1 MIYLESFRFPS
12 REKEELFLNGIFRS
26 LRDEYYTKTCDA
38 LYPFYVLSERN
49 FYSID
54 FEPITILYG
63 GNGSGKSTALNVI
76 SNALHVKR
84 NSLYNTTRWL
94 NEYIGLCSFRTDE
107 SWSGEEFN
115 FLGERQTKY
124 DIAEISQMITSDDI
138 FKKILESR
146 AKNEQKVFKS
156 NLLYREIAAVK
167 GTNPNEK
174 SEIAKRYQSAKS
186 LNMGNGEN
194 VDEYKRFWG
203 MKKKSFTNY
212 LTEKLGPIE
221 RGFSNGESGM
231 MYLAEMIQQEGL
243 YLLDEP
249 ENSMSC
255 QFQKNLAE
263 IITFSAK
270 NCNSQFIIA
279 THSPFLLAIL
289 NAKIYNLDK
298 NPVTISKFWE
308 LDNMKEYYKLFTT
321 YSEQFKA
328 G

>member
-12 REKEELFLNGIFRS
+12 REKEESFFGART
-26 LRDEYYTKTCDA
+26 DYYNKTRETI
-38 LYPFYVLSERN
+38 YPFYVLSERN
-49 FYSID
+49 FYSLD

-84 NSLYNTTRWL
+84 NSLYNTTKWMS
-94 NEYIGLCSFRTDE
+94 EYVRICSFRTDV

-115 FLGERQTKY
+115 LLGERQAKY
-124 DIAEISQMITSDDI
+124 DIAEISQMITSDDV
-138 FKKILESR
+138 FKMILESR
-146 AKNEQKVFKS
+146 AKNEQKIFKS

-167 GTNPNEK
+167 GTDPNGK
-174 SEIAKRYQSAKS
+174 SEIAKRYQSTKR
-186 LNMGNGEN
+186 LNLETGEN
-194 VDEYKRFWG
+194 FAEYKRFWE
-203 MKKKSFTNY
+203 MKKKSFTSY
-212 LTEKLGPIE
+212 VTEKLGPIE

-279 THSPFLLAIL
+279 THSPFLLVIP

>member
-1 MIYLESFRFPS
+1 LNLE
-12 REKEELFLNGIFRS
+12 
-26 LRDEYYTKTCDA
+26 T
-38 LYPFYVLSERN
+38 
-49 FYSID
+49 
-54 FEPITILYG
+54 
-63 GNGSGKSTALNVI
+63 
-76 SNALHVKR
+76 
-84 NSLYNTTRWL
+84 
-94 NEYIGLCSFRTDE
+94 
-107 SWSGEEFN
+107 
-115 FLGERQTKY
+115 
-124 DIAEISQMITSDDI
+124 
-138 FKKILESR
+138 
-146 AKNEQKVFKS
+146 
-156 NLLYREIAAVK
+156 
-167 GTNPNEK
+167 
-174 SEIAKRYQSAKS
+174 
-186 LNMGNGEN
+186 GEN
-194 VDEYKRFWG
+194 FAEYKRFWE
-203 MKKKSFTNY
+203 MKKKSFTSY
-212 LTEKLGPIE
+212 VTEKLGPIE

-279 THSPFLLAIL
+279 THSPFLLAIP